1 MAQAADAPSI
11 ARIYNQGIDERI
23 ATFETRPRSADE
35 IAAGLLAKGEQEPT
49 VVVEQAGQVVAWAG
63 LSVYRARE
71 CYAGVGEHAVYVDR
85 AARRKGAGAAALAG
99 LLDTAAAR
107 GYWKLV
113 SRIFVDNVASRAL
126 HRTLGFRE
134 VGLYR
139 RHGRLDGR
147 WIDCV
152 IVEKLLGPAAEGAA
166 VDGERGADS
175 EGTAGDGE
183 SAARAGEGAPAG
195 EGERGADGENTA
207 FDGEGLAAAGF
218 LCRSLERIVGCL
230 DELTVEQ
237 QRWRPPA
244 PGSNSLL
251 GIAHH
256 ALSNAE
262 DNVLGLLGGEPM
274 ARQRATEFDDRAL
287 DAPSI
292 RAQWAALEPRL
303 VACLA
308 EQTPVTLLESVAHR
322 RRGRLSRFEVLI
334 VALRHAAEHLGQ
346 AELTRDLVLAG
357 GPARP
362 GGQGQA
368 GAPARPV
375 LRLAGVGDADAVAA
389 CVRRAYAKYDGRL
402 PKPPLPVLADYAAV
416 IAQGLTWLLEQD
428 GACVG
433 VLVLEAEPHALLIEN
448 VAVDPAQQGRGL
460 GRVLL
465 DFAETEARRR
475 GLGAVRLYTH
485 ARMTENIAL
494 YRRRGYVE
502 TARRTTH
509 GGRETVFMRKDLSG

>member
-1 MAQAADAPSI
+1 MVRLAQAADAPSI
-11 ARIYNQGIDERI
+11 ARIYNHGIDEGI

-63 LSVYRARE
+63 LSAYRARA

-85 AARRKGAGAAALAG
+85 AARRRGAGAAALAG
-99 LLDTAAAR
+99 LLEVAAAR

-126 HRTLGFRE
+126 HRQLGFRE
-134 VGLYR
+134 VGVYR

-166 VDGERGADS
+166 VDGERGADG
-175 EGTAGDGE
+175 EGAAGDGE
-183 SAARAGEGAPAG
+183 SAPAG
-195 EGERGADGENTA
+195 G
-207 FDGEGLAAAGF
+207 GEGLAAAGF
-218 LCRSLERIVGCL
+218 LCRSLGRIVGCL
-230 DELTVEQ
+230 DELTAEQ
-237 QRWRPPA
+237 QRWLPPA
-244 PGSNSLL
+244 LGSNSLL
-251 GIAHH
+251 AIARH
-256 ALSNAE
+256 ALQNAE
-262 DNVLGLLGGEPM
+262 DNVLGLLGGAPM
-274 ARQRATEFDDRAL
+274 ARERAADFDDQAL
-287 DAPSI
+287 DAAAI
-292 RAQWAALEPRL
+292 GAQWTALEPRL

-308 EQTPVTLLESVAHR
+308 EQTMVTLLESVEHR

-357 GPARP
+357 GQA
-362 GGQGQA
+362 QA
-368 GAPARPV
+368 GEPAWPSDLVRAGGPAQPV
-375 LRLAGVGDADAVAA
+375 LRLAGAGDADAVAA

-416 IAQGLTWLLEQD
+416 IGQGMTWLLEQD

-433 VLVLEAEPHALLIEN
+433 VLVLEAEPAALLIEN
-448 VAVDPAQQGRGL
+448 VAVDSAHQGRGL

-465 DFAETEARRR
+465 DFAEAEARRR
-475 GLGAVRLYTH
+475 GLRAVRLYTH

-509 GGRETVFMRKDLSG
+509 GGRQTVFMRKDLSN